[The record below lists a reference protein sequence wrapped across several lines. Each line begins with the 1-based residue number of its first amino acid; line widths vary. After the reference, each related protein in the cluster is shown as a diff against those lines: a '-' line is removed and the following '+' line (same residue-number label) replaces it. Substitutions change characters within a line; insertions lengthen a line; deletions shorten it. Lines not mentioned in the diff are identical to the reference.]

1 MRAPVIH
8 DVSIPLQP
16 GVTTWPGDVDFEMRD
31 EMRISAGGEC
41 NVTSICMSAHTATHV
56 DAPWHFVD
64 DGSTVEALDLSTLIG
79 PATVVDLGDA
89 SVVTPEVLVAA
100 GVAPK
105 TERLLLR
112 TKNSESWH
120 DARADFKRDYVALD
134 AEAARW
140 VVESGIRLIGVDYL
154 SVQRFDDPP
163 DTHEILL
170 RSSVV
175 IVEGL
180 DLSGVGAGRYRLVCL
195 PLKIVGSDGAPARA
209 VLIEE

>member
-1 MRAPVIH
+1 MRVPVIH

-16 GVTTWPGDVDFEMRD
+16 GVTTWPGDADFEMRS
-31 EMRISAGGEC
+31 EMRISAGDEC
-41 NVTSICMSAHTATHV
+41 NVTSIRMSAHAATHV

-64 DGSTVEALDLSTLIG
+64 EGSTVEALDLSTLIG

-89 SVVTPEVLVAA
+89 GVVTPEVLVAA

-112 TKNSESWH
+112 TKNSESWQ

-134 AEAARW
+134 ADAARG
-140 VVESGIRLIGVDYL
+140 VVDRGIRLIGVDYL